1 MEHFLGFAIPGI
13 PFGCTYALV
22 AVGIV
27 LTYQATGVLNF
38 AYGAQ
43 AYLSAFVFTYLVQN
57 EHLPVGLAFVI
68 AVVVLAPAVGLV
80 FDRFLFRKIAPAN
93 VIAKLVTGISMLIGI
108 PAVLSILFTN
118 SNQYNPPS
126 ILFNPDVVY
135 FRVAGTPI
143 NGISVTCVL
152 ATAVTLV
159 ALVVLIRWTSLGLKM
174 RGAVESR
181 RLIELDGVNGG
192 RVVAS
197 AWAVS
202 GLIAGLAGVLLAP
215 AYGQL
220 QFSDYADLMV
230 AAFAAAA
237 WAVLRSLPIAVL
249 VGVLMGITVNLLQGY
264 LPAGSIWSSA
274 ALTSLPFIVLV
285 GALVLVPGMRTLGGA
300 KDPLA
305 CVDPP
310 TPPSIA
316 ALRAPEFDRV
326 IRILWYVLLVVFSV
340 SMLTW
345 MPKIWENVF
354 NAGLAYSV
362 VFLSIT
368 LITGMGG
375 QLSLCQATLAGV
387 GAFMAAQ
394 LASHLGLNFLLG
406 GLVGAAAAAL
416 VAVVLAFASVRL
428 RGLGLALMTIAAALV
443 FDNVV
448 FAEVDTVHGQP
459 INVTPTRWV
468 SASSTRTAGPSSSWP
483 WWCWPCA
490 SSWCCGCGAGS
501 IGRFLGAMQG
511 SSTAASGIGVNLTWM
526 HVLVFGL
533 SGAVAGIGGT
543 LLSINQQAVNPNTFS
558 WEFSLVFVVVVV
570 TTGVNTPEG
579 AIQAGFGYVVLQ
591 QLLTYVP
598 GRLGRQQ
605 PADHLLR
612 LRGPHLRGP
621 PRGDPGVPEAA
632 VDPAVRA
639 IPPPGPRRTEVG
651 GTPGS
656 RRRYAGAG
664 RRSARGGRLTWR
676 RAGDVTAAGER
687 RLQDVR
693 RDRRGQ
699 RRVDRGRAGG
709 ERGPGR
715 PQRRRQDHPVQ
726 LRLRS
731 AATRA
736 RPDRARRPVPGRH
749 ADVRAGPAGDRADL
763 PAGRGLPRHDR
774 ARPPAGRPAGPVAQG
789 PAVAGPVQPVQ
800 ADGRGDGQGRRV
812 LAMVG
817 LEDRAE
823 APVASLGL
831 GSCRLVELARALV
844 ADPVVLWPTSRR
856 RASTSTRPGSWARC
870 SARSSATRG
879 WPWCW
884 SSTTC
889 PWWPRWSTGPW

>member
-13 PFGCTYALV
+13 PYGCTYALV
-22 AVGIV
+22 AVGLV

-57 EHLPVGLAFVI
+57 EHLPVGLAFVLS
-68 AVVVLAPAVGLV
+68 VVVLAPAVGLI
-80 FDRFLFRKIAPAN
+80 FDRLLFRKIAPAN
-93 VIAKLVTGISMLIGI
+93 VIAKLVTGISMLVGI
-108 PAVLSILFTN
+108 PAILSVLFTN

-135 FRVAGTPI
+135 FRIAGTPI
-143 NGISVTCVL
+143 NGISVTCVV
-152 ATAVTLV
+152 ATAVTLI
-159 ALVVLIRWTSLGLKM
+159 ALLVLIRWTSLGLKM

-215 AYGQL
+215 IYGQL

-249 VGVLMGITVNLLQGY
+249 VGILMGMTVTILQGY

-305 CVDPP
+305 SVDPP
-310 TPPSIA
+310 TPPTTA
-316 ALRAPEFDRV
+316 TLRAPEFDRV

-459 INVTPTRWV
+459 INVTPRAVGLGILNPDGRAFFVVAMVVLAVCVYLVLRVRRGT
-468 SASSTRTAGPSSSWP
+468 
-483 WWCWPCA
+483 
-490 SSWCCGCGAGS
+490 

-543 LLSINQQAVNPNTFS
+543 LLSINQQAVNPNTYG

-598 GRLGRQQ
+598 GRLGGNSLLIIFFAFGALTYVAHPEGILEFQKRRWTLRFERL
-605 PADHLLR
+605 LLR
-612 LRGPHLRGP
+612 KRTTP
-621 PRGDPGVPEAA
+621 V
-632 VDPAVRA
+632 
-639 IPPPGPRRTEVG
+639 PPGPDG
-651 GTPGS
+651 GTPAWAPGTTV
-656 RRRYAGAG
+656 
-664 RRSARGGRLTWR
+664 GG
-676 RAGDVTAAGER
+676 
-687 RLQDVR
+687 
-693 RDRRGQ
+693 
-699 RRVDRGRAGG
+699 
-709 ERGPGR
+709 
-715 PQRRRQDHPVQ
+715 
-726 LRLRS
+726 
-731 AATRA
+731 
-736 RPDRARRPVPGRH
+736 
-749 ADVRAGPAGDRADL
+749 
-763 PAGRGLPRHDR
+763 
-774 ARPPAGRPAGPVAQG
+774 
-789 PAVAGPVQPVQ
+789 
-800 ADGRGDGQGRRV
+800 
-812 LAMVG
+812 
-817 LEDRAE
+817 
-823 APVASLGL
+823 
-831 GSCRLVELARALV
+831 
-844 ADPVVLWPTSRR
+844 
-856 RASTSTRPGSWARC
+856 
-870 SARSSATRG
+870 
-879 WPWCW
+879 
-884 SSTTC
+884 
-889 PWWPRWSTGPW
+889 